1 MLRLGVIGYGGRI
14 RGIIHDY
21 CCRRLLRWSLAWCV
35 MTVTGRSSPFDS
47 RCSFCSANHTSDPP

>member
-1 MLRLGVIGYGGRI
+1 
-14 RGIIHDY
+14 
-21 CCRRLLRWSLAWCV
+21 LLRWSLAWCV